1 MFRFFTFLFRL
12 FALPFILLLNT
23 RCAQIMPL
31 SGGERDLSPPQIV
44 RQYPEN
50 NALNFKGAWLEI
62 EFDENIQLK
71 NFQEQLIV
79 TPRLS
84 FVPLVAING
93 KVLRIK
99 LTDSLIPNRTYIFS
113 LGNSVADVHEGN
125 ILSDLRITFS
135 TGNSLDSASLSG
147 KIVDALTQK
156 PVSDSR
162 VFLYE
167 NGNDSCFYKD
177 KPDYYSK
184 SDKEGKY
191 IISSVHPGKYKVV
204 AIGDRN
210 KNFLYDKSEETIDM
224 VFTSE
229 NNLVSITDSMILD
242 FAVYREIP
250 SRVFVKRVISSSPGK
265 SVVILNRGLSKPGVK
280 LISGENG
287 YVGHWFTEGRDTLN
301 LFYNQT
307 LPDSTKWLIFE
318 SDESNWNKKQLIDT
332 FRVITPKIV
341 SENKKS
347 VPKIQID
354 AEKDELTFT
363 FSTWIKEIKSNK
375 VFFIAEKD
383 TIVLNTEMIDNRH
396 IKVIN
401 KKDVLQDGKFI
412 FTPGFIRNHVNETN
426 DTIVLPFQPT
436 NASSTAQLT
445 IYVKYNS
452 LKNKGILELV
462 NEKEDVIRKKIFLK
476 QNEKEEIIWEGLPQG
491 NYHLRLIEDNDGNEA
506 WTTGDI
512 QSKRKPEK
520 VLHYEK
526 SISLLNSW
534 ESTVS
539 WEIPE

>member
-1 MFRFFTFLFRL
+1 MLNFFSFLRQFFYL
-12 FALPFILLLNT
+12 VIILMLSS

-31 SGGERDLSPPQIV
+31 TGGEKDLSPPKIIRQI
-44 RQYPEN
+44 PEN
-50 NALNFKGAWLEI
+50 NSLNFKGNRIEL
-62 EFDENIQLK
+62 EFDEYIQLK

-79 TPRLS
+79 TPRLAS
-84 FVPLVAING
+84 APEVDVKG
-93 KVLRIK
+93 KILFIK
-99 LTDSLIPNRTYIFS
+99 LSDSLLPNRTYVFS
-113 LGNSVADVHEGN
+113 LGASVTDLHEGN
-125 ILSDLRITFS
+125 MTSDVKITFS

-147 KIVDALTQK
+147 KIVDARTQK
-156 PVSDSR
+156 PASDVR

-167 NGNDSCFYKD
+167 QGNDSCLYKE
-177 KPDYYSK
+177 KPDYFSK
-184 SDKEGKY
+184 ADKEGNY
-191 IISSVHPGKYKVV
+191 SVSSIHPGKYKVV

-210 KNFLYDKSEETIDM
+210 KNLLYDKSEETIDM

-229 NNLVSITDSMILD
+229 NNLVTISDSMVQD

-280 LISGENG
+280 LVSGENG
-287 YVGHWFTEGRDTLN
+287 YVGHWFCASGDTLS

-318 SDESNWNKKQLIDT
+318 SDESSWNKKQLIDT
-332 FRVITPKIV
+332 FRVISPKTV

-436 NASSTAQLT
+436 NASSSAQLT
-445 IYVKYNS
+445 VYVKYNS